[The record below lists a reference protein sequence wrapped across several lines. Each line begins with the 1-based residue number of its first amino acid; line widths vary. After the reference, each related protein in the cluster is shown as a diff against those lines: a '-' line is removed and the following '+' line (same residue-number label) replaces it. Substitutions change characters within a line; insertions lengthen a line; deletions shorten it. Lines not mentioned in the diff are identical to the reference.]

1 MNTANLTLELL
12 TRSDFEEVLIMLL
25 EPDMFKYIK
34 PHQDKSAAYH
44 LKFLELK
51 LNQISNGE
59 GYYWLARNK
68 GGSLLGVINLTPI
81 PETDQVQIGWL
92 IKTEFRGL
100 GYAYEAAKSALDFG
114 IKKTNFNPIY
124 GVFEAENVASEK
136 ILEKLDFKFHESF
149 MEDEVLIKKYIFQA
163 QNEF

>member
-1 MNTANLTLELL
+1 MTTANLTLELL
-12 TRSDFEEVLIMLL
+12 TKSDFEEVLTLLL

-34 PHQDKSAAYH
+34 THQDKSAAYH

-51 LNQISNGE
+51 LKQISNGG
-59 GYYWLARNK
+59 GYYWLARDSAENLV
-68 GGSLLGVINLTPI
+68 GAINLTPI
-81 PETDQVQIGWL
+81 SATDQVQIGWL
-92 IKTEFRGL
+92 IKSEFRGM
-100 GYAYEAAKSALDFG
+100 GYAYESAKSVLDFG

-149 MEDEVLIKKYIFQA
+149 LEAEVLIKKYIFQV